1 MSWWE
6 VEGFDLLLTPTIPE
20 LPPTLGQFL
29 PTADDPLAGVFRA
42 TPMVAFTAP
51 FNITGQPA
59 ISVPLHQS
67 AEGLPIGM
75 QLVGAPAR
83 EDQLI
88 AVAAQLEAA
97 LPWRSTA
104 APASGPVPAPDRS
117 GVPGVGGRR
126 TAARPVPCRSTTES
140 GELGGDRAERTAGH
154 RPLPSTRTT

>member
-1 MSWWE
+1 MTWAIAEIGRTVTAAQYLAAVEGLHAFSRHAVSWWD

-20 LPPTLGQFL
+20 LPPTLGQFQ
-29 PTADDPLAGVFRA
+29 PTAEDPLAGVFRA

-97 LPWRSTA
+97 LPWAGR
-104 APASGPVPAPDRS
+104 R
-117 GVPGVGGRR
+117 PGVW
-126 TAARPVPCRSTTES
+126 
-140 GELGGDRAERTAGH
+140 AG
-154 RPLPSTRTT
+154 